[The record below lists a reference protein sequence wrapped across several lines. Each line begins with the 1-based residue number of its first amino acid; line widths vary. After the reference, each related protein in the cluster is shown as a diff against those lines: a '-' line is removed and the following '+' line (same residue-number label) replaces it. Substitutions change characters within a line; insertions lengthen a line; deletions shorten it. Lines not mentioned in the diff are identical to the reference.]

1 MPDFAKALALVLKYE
16 GGKVDRK
23 DDPGGRTC
31 QGVTQATFD
40 AWCSSNNAGKRD
52 VFDIAPAEVEAVYH
66 NRYASAIHFDEL
78 PEGVGFCVFDA
89 AVNSGPHKAAEWL
102 QRAVNVP
109 VDGIVGPATVAAAQK
124 QGAFATINTVCDA
137 RLAFLQRLSTW
148 ATFGHGWGS
157 RVDDV
162 RKNATAM
169 AHAAGTGAVAVVSP
183 PSVIDKPANAT
194 DVRWLQETL
203 SDLGYYRGPVDANF
217 GPYTETAVKG
227 FQLAHGL
234 VVDGIVG
241 DATRAAINAAKIVM
255 AAASPAPSPGLGR
268 IPEPPSLLPP
278 GFIAPKAPP
287 APYTPPAVPGP
298 HLVPAVSRP
307 GFWARLKA
315 VWQGKAA

>member
-16 GGKVDRK
+16 GGRSDDPR
-23 DDPGGRTC
+23 DPGGRTC
-31 QGVTQATFD
+31 QGVTQTTFD
-40 AWCSSNNAGKRD
+40 AWCSTNSAAKRD
-52 VFDIAPAEVEAVYH
+52 VFGITSAEVEAVYH
-66 NRYASAIHFDEL
+66 DRYASAIHFDEL
-78 PEGVGFCVFDA
+78 PDGVGFCVFDA

-109 VDGIVGPATVAAAQK
+109 VDGIVGSTTVAAAQK
-124 QGAFATINTVCDA
+124 QGAFATINAVCDE

-148 ATFGHGWGS
+148 ARFGHGWGT

-162 RKNATAM
+162 RKNATAL
-169 AHAAGTGAVAVVSP
+169 AHATSTGTAAP
-183 PSVIDKPANAT
+183 QSVLAPAAT

-203 SDLGYYRGPVDANF
+203 SDLGYYRGPVDADF

-227 FQLAHGL
+227 FQFAHRL
-234 VVDGIVG
+234 VVDGVVG
-241 DATRAAINAAKIVM
+241 DATMAALDAAMVVRAAATPPM
-255 AAASPAPSPGLGR
+255 PSPGPIPGLGR

-298 HLVPAVSRP
+298 HIGTTAAPKQS
-307 GFWARLKA
+307 WAQWWAGLF
-315 VWQGKAA
+315 GKAS